1 MARLSTN
8 TNVVSSDLDG
18 AFGTDFNIYEVA
30 AMGIGGIV
38 ALNSVAVLAT
48 VAPTYVGVMTAAAGT
63 AGVAGYRTRKG
74 LPLVP
79 SFGKSDNAEVKPA
92 TDTTVT
98 PLMSDDYD
106 HTAGIDVETAAA

>member
-1 MARLSTN
+1 MARLTTTYN
-8 TNVVSSDLDG
+8 DHISDLEGYGG

-74 LPLVP
+74 LPLMP
-79 SFGKSDNAEVKPA
+79 KFGSSDKAA
-92 TDTTVT
+92 VT
-98 PLMSDDYD
+98 PVVDVDTVA
-106 HTAGIDVETAAA
+106 TA